1 MGDKKKLLE
10 IKYRRK
16 VFRFNKKTDR
26 RILGKSLQRKHKKTK
41 IWKPEKDRK
50 KRGSNTE
57 RKEQKIGRRN

>member
-16 VFRFNKKTDR
+16 VFRFNKKTER
-26 RILGKSLQRKHKKTK
+26 QILGKSLQRKHKKTK

-50 KRGSNTE
+50 KRDSNTE
-57 RKEQKIGRRN
+57 RKEQKIGRHN